1 MHLNNGDFS
10 EAVDEAVYS
19 SVIGPGRMRL
29 PPFSVLCS
37 RGFLEGSDFM
47 PFATNVKEVP

>member
-29 PPFSVLCS
+29 RPYSVLCS
-37 RGFLEGSDFM
+37 RGFLGGVWFQALRD
-47 PFATNVKEVP
+47 

>member
-10 EAVDEAVYS
+10 EAVYS

-37 RGFLEGSDFM
+37 RGFLGRGVVSG
-47 PFATNVKEVP
+47 PS